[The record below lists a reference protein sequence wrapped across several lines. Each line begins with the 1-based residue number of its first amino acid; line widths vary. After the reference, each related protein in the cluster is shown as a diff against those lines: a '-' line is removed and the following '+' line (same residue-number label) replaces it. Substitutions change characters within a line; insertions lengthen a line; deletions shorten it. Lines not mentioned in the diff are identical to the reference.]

1 MPLFPRRS
9 GTNPMLS
16 TSALPDDYYDPIYLG
31 MHQRSLRA
39 TMYGIGDVVRAIID
53 DGKVKFQYMRSGQ
66 TFGSMKDAFEAA
78 GKEGVTTFSRLTGTR
93 ETSSLNTRGLVGF
106 EERLIRL
113 QDELRLDPRLAARF
127 NIENP
132 RDVSFEVGTF
142 KTGMG
147 EKDRLTK
154 IIDKL
159 GEGLIVPDGD
169 EFNFFQIRVGKDRL
183 LSFDEMNDILFRSS
197 KVGDQFLGGFFSSS
211 ALIKA
216 LEEESLTD
224 LFSKYGKRARGAIGV
239 RDVSLAGE
247 ELNEILR
254 ISGIGGDG
262 LSEQNVKIFKVS
274 EDMQKI
280 ATRYLE
286 TQVPGATVRDVTQYI
301 LDGLDDEAKAFYEGG
316 DRTLN
321 LVRGALDLSG
331 ITDFATATDK
341 QKQIFEQSVES
352 AYDGT
357 AVINSQFFRAIKNQM
372 QQELTQLKN
381 MGDITPEI
389 NQRILE
395 LESQIGNMNPE
406 NFQAITSRIFLPFK
420 ENGKITPKMIK
431 AVVDQ
436 AGLKNPLQKYA
447 VVATD
452 VVLKKEAALMGPVSM
467 MNLVLQGDTSS
478 KVYYDPLAPAFH
490 YDMFSSPTYVKAQEA
505 RITRITESFRH
516 AVETG
521 EINESLKRG
530 IYQMA
535 EQDIDGLPDQVRS
548 MRQRNRL
555 YMGRLKQ
562 AIESGV
568 DIRTMPE
575 LLNYLGNYV
584 QSELYREKD
593 GVFQIAM
600 DNVFRVALDT
610 EASFY
615 SGRESADTGFS
626 VGRGLRD
633 IEIAKGVTGGT
644 RNIQAVEFAIQGHK
658 MLFGGNTAR
667 LFKQSLGGFDL
678 DDKGIVMPR
687 LLKDASGEARLGAF
701 IFRQPTGPAEFIFA
715 MPKFG
720 TADTVK
726 MFLQSSDA
734 LMNQLE
740 EVKDENRYFQLMH
753 ESLTARGARAKEIDR
768 QLASYVAQDEVAGG
782 IGQIERAFVDLMGR
796 AQTSGNYVV
805 QTLTGQEK
813 IFDILGRG
821 PDGLASPLQLTK
833 KLVKEMI
840 DSNLGI
846 DENLL
851 VSQYQYG
858 EMTRVFNEAESFA
871 FDAATKDQLRRAG
884 IRGNVSQKTVA
895 EAIKNAEA
903 AGDMEKSINIQNIV
917 SGIYQEKTRE
927 ALSKKANIGSYI
939 NRLVVASASADQEEA
954 IYTALRAKGLGTA
967 VDDITRATNIAAI
980 SPSDVVDLIN
990 YMSGDQK
997 LLGVQNY
1004 YQNLGRMIEAQGG
1017 DPIKAVSGIEKI
1029 LKKQGIELSESIA
1042 QAAIEQKFSRI
1053 GMLRAR
1059 AMQAGI
1065 DDPNLMA
1072 GIDEE
1077 FLRARLKSSDDA
1089 ARALQALESGFTN
1102 EATKI
1107 RRSATLST
1115 DVNNQIA
1122 DYSMQLQAARSA
1134 QDYNLTSELMRV
1146 AGLSGDNM
1154 YAHASKN
1161 VKLGKLAKDSMDAT
1175 NAQLY
1180 AKSTMTNMSEVKA
1193 SREASVLAENILK
1206 EFQSM
1211 QNKSMSVIDL
1221 ADFETSQISDLMKA
1235 KKIEQAQIVGNK
1247 LRSMIIGAAQS
1258 SESTTVQDILDNME
1272 RLTFTSRYRNL
1283 SKYRNIITGVGDE
1296 NDIINLTSAARD
1308 QREIKF
1314 LQKQQNISS
1323 LTDQLD
1329 NMISQ
1334 LNGMSQEDRAY
1345 MLSQSRDILD
1355 ASIRT
1360 RKRNRH
1366 RRTQISCCLTSVF

>member
-1 MPLFPRRS
+1 MPLFPRRR
-9 GTNPMLS
+9 GTNPMLT
-16 TSALPDDYYDPIYLG
+16 TSALPEDYYNPIYLG

-53 DGKVKFQYMRSGQ
+53 DGKVKFQYTRSGNI
-66 TFGSMKDAFEAA
+66 FESMKDAFEAA
-78 GKEGVTTFSRLTGTR
+78 GKEGVTTFARLTGTK
-93 ETSSLNTRGLVGF
+93 ETSSLNTRGLAGF
-106 EERLIRL
+106 EERLIVL
-113 QDELRLDPRLAARF
+113 QNEIRNNPALARRF
-127 NIENP
+127 NITNP
-132 RDVSFEVGTF
+132 TDIAFEVGTF

-154 IIDKL
+154 IIDTL

-169 EFNFFQIRVGKDRL
+169 EFNFFQIKVGKDRL
-183 LSFDEMNDILFRSS
+183 LSFEEMNDILFRTS
-197 KVGDQFLGGFFSSS
+197 KVDDQFLGGFFSSS
-211 ALIKA
+211 KLTEALGQ
-216 LEEESLTD
+216 EGGLTD

-239 RDVSLAGE
+239 RDVSLTGDI
-247 ELNEILR
+247 LNEALTMSG
-254 ISGIGGDG
+254 ISGTG
-262 LSEQNVKIFKVS
+262 LSEQNVKIFKIS

-280 ATRYLE
+280 ATKYLE
-286 TQVPGATVRDVTQYI
+286 TQVPGSTVKDVTAYI
-301 LDGLDDEAKAFYEGG
+301 LEGLDDEAKAFYEGG

-321 LVRGALDLSG
+321 LISGALDLSG
-331 ITDFATATDK
+331 ITDFATASKK
-341 QKQIFEQSVES
+341 QQDIFKQSVES

-357 AVINSQFFRAIKNQM
+357 AVINSKFFRAVKSQM
-372 QQELTQLKN
+372 QEELRQLKGMTN
-381 MGDITPEI
+381 ITPEI
-389 NQRILE
+389 NERMLE
-395 LESQIGNMNPE
+395 LQSQIANMNPE

-420 ENGKITPKMIK
+420 ENGKITPRMIK

-436 AGLKNPLQKYA
+436 AGLKSPLQKYA
-447 VVATD
+447 VVAAD
-452 VVLKKEAALMGPVSM
+452 VVVKKEAGLMGPVSDIK
-467 MNLVLQGDTSS
+467 LVLQGDTSS

-490 YDMFSSPTYVKAQEA
+490 YDIFSSPTYVKAQEA
-505 RITRITESFRH
+505 RISRITQSFQN

-521 EINESLKRG
+521 QINESLKRS
-530 IYQMA
+530 IYEMA
-535 EQDIDGLPDQVRS
+535 EQEIDGLPDQVRS
-548 MRQRNRL
+548 MKERNRL
-555 YMGRLKQ
+555 YMRRLKE

-568 DIRTMPE
+568 DVRTMPE

-584 QSELYREKD
+584 QSQLYREKD

-600 DNVFRVALDT
+600 DNVFRVSLDT
-610 EASFY
+610 ESSFY
-615 SGRESADTGFS
+615 AGRESTDTAFS

-633 IEIAKGVTGGT
+633 LEIAKGISGEK
-644 RNIQAVEFAIQGHK
+644 RNIQAVEFSIQGHK

-687 LLKDASGEARLGAF
+687 LLQDADGEARLGAF

-740 EVKDENRYFQLMH
+740 EIKNEDKYFQLMY
-753 ESLTARGARAKEIDR
+753 ESLTAKGARKTEINR
-768 QLASYVAQDEVAGG
+768 QLASYVSQDEIAGG
-782 IGQIERAFVDLMGR
+782 IGQIEKAFVNLMGR

-813 IFDILGRG
+813 IFDILSRA
-821 PDGLASPLQLTK
+821 PEGLASPLQLTK
-833 KLVKEMI
+833 KIVQDMLQANM
-840 DSNLGI
+840 GI
-846 DENLL
+846 EENLL

-858 EMTRVFNEAESFA
+858 EMTRVFNEAKSFS
-871 FDAATKDQLRRAG
+871 FDRFAQEELRKAG
-884 IRGNVSQKTVA
+884 ITGRISTETVGN
-895 EAIKNAEA
+895 AIKNAEA
-903 AGDMEKSINIQNIV
+903 AGDMEKSMKLQGIV
-917 SGIYQEKTRE
+917 SKIYQEKTRE

-939 NRLVVASASADQEEA
+939 NRLVVASASADQEEK
-954 IYTALRAKGLGTA
+954 IYTELRAKGLGTA

-997 LLGVQNY
+997 LLGTQNY
-1004 YQNLGRMIEAQGG
+1004 YMQLGEMIKAQGG
-1017 DPIKAVSGIEKI
+1017 DPIKSINGIEKV

-1059 AMQAGI
+1059 SMQAGL
-1065 DDPNLMA
+1065 DPSLMA
-1072 GIDEE
+1072 GIDVE
-1077 FLRARLKSSDDA
+1077 FLRSRLKSSDDA
-1089 ARALQALESGFTN
+1089 ARALQALESGFTD
-1102 EATKI
+1102 EATKV
-1107 RRSATLST
+1107 RREATLSKEIN
-1115 DVNNQIA
+1115 DQIN
-1122 DYSMQLQAARSA
+1122 DYSMQLQSARNA
-1134 QDYNLTSELMRV
+1134 QDYNLTNELMKV
-1146 AGLSGDNM
+1146 AGLSNDSV

-1161 VKLGKLAKDSMDAT
+1161 VKLGQLAKDSMDAT

-1180 AKSTMTNMSEVKA
+1180 GKSTMANMSEVKV
-1193 SREASVLAENILK
+1193 SREASTLAENILK
-1206 EFQSM
+1206 QFQSM
-1211 QNKSMSVIDL
+1211 QEQSMSVIDL
-1221 ADFETSQISDLMKA
+1221 ADVETSQISDLMKA
-1235 KKIEQAQIVGNK
+1235 RKIEQAQIVGTK

-1258 SESTTVQDILDNME
+1258 SASTTVQDILDNME
-1272 RLTFTSRYRNL
+1272 RLTFTSRYKNL
-1283 SKYRNIITGVGDE
+1283 SKYRNIITGIGDE

-1308 QREIKF
+1308 QREIAF

-1329 NMISQ
+1329 DMVQQ
-1334 LNGMSQEDRAY
+1334 LKGMSQEDRAY

-1360 RKRNRH
+1360 RKRH
-1366 RRTQISCCLTSVF
+1366 RYR